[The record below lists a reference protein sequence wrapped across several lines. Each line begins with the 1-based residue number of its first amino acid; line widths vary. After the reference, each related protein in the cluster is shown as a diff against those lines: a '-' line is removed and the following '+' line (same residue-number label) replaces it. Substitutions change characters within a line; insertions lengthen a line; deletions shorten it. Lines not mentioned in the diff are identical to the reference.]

1 MTKDTLFMISLED
14 VLNTVDHSREKRK
27 FFANLILENPTLL
40 PDLLNICAQVDNEIS
55 CRASW
60 GLEFL
65 CKHDLTAILPYLDRL
80 VEIVPNVYK
89 HSAVR
94 PMAKIFEYLS
104 IAYYQKKN
112 PEVRESLTTAH
123 REKITE
129 LCFDWIITDQ
139 KVAPKAYSIT
149 SLYLLGTE
157 FDWVHPELKITL
169 ENNYNTGSAAY
180 KARSRMVLK
189 KIG

>member
-1 MTKDTLFMISLED
+1 MTFLLDILATI
-14 VLNTVDHSREKRK
+14 DHSREKRNH
-27 FFANLILENPTLL
+27 FANLILAHPEML
-40 PDLLNICAQVDNEIS
+40 PELLNICSKVDDEIS

-65 CKHDLTAILPYLDRL
+65 CKKNLNVVLPYIDQIITIASRT
-80 VEIVPNVYK
+80 YK
-89 HSAVR
+89 HPGVR
-94 PMAKIFEYLS
+94 PIAKVFEQLI
-104 IAYYQKKN
+104 IAYYQKKSITA
-112 PEVRESLTTAH
+112 RMFLTRVH

-129 LCFDWIITDQ
+129 ICFDWLITDQ

-149 SLYLLGTE
+149 TLYLLGTE
-157 FDWVHPELKITL
+157 FDWVHSELKIIL
-169 ENNYNTGSAAY
+169 ENNYSASSAAY

>member
-1 MTKDTLFMISLED
+1 MISLEE
-14 VLNTVDHSREKRK
+14 VLNNVNHSREKRNN
-27 FFANLILENPTLL
+27 FANLILDNPEIL
-40 PDLLNICAQVDNEIS
+40 PDLLNVCNKVENEIS

-65 CKHDLTAILPYLDRL
+65 CKNNLETILPYLDELL
-80 VEIVPNVYK
+80 VIASKVYQ
-89 HSAVR
+89 HSGVR
-94 PMAKIFEYLS
+94 PIAKIFEYL
-104 IAYYQKKN
+104 ILAYYKEKSVS
-112 PEVRESLTTAH
+112 VRKFLTTTH

-129 LCFDWIITDQ
+129 ICFDWLITDQ
-139 KVAPKAYSIT
+139 KVAPKAYSMT

-169 ENNYNTGSAAY
+169 ENNYSSGSAAY

-189 KIG
+189 KIKV

>member
-1 MTKDTLFMISLED
+1 MTLLED
-14 VLNTVDHSREKRK
+14 VLHTVDHSREKRK
-27 FFANLILENPTLL
+27 YFANMVLDNPKLL
-40 PDLLNICAQVDNEIS
+40 PDLLNICARVDDEIS

-65 CKHDLTAILPYLDRL
+65 CKHDPTAILPYLDEL
-80 VEIVPNVYK
+80 INIVPNVYQ
-89 HSAVR
+89 HPAVR
-94 PMAKIFEYLS
+94 PMAKIFECLS
-104 IAYYQKKN
+104 IAYYKKKN
-112 PEVRESLTTAH
+112 PKVRAALTTQH

-139 KVAPKAYSIT
+139 KVAPKAYSMT

>member
-1 MTKDTLFMISLED
+1 MPSLKDILTAI
-14 VLNTVDHSREKRK
+14 NHSREKRSS
-27 FFANLILENPTLL
+27 FANLILDNPALL
-40 PDLLNICAQVDNEIS
+40 PELLAICAQVDDEIS

-60 GLEFL
+60 GLEFF
-65 CKHDLTAILPYLDRL
+65 CKNNLEAIMPHLDYL
-80 VEIVPNVYK
+80 IHIASKVYK

-94 PMAKIFEYLS
+94 PMAKIFEYLI
-104 IAYYQKKN
+104 IAYYQKKV
-112 PEVRESLTTAH
+112 PVIKQSLTTAH

-129 LCFDWIITDQ
+129 ICFDWLITDQ
-139 KVAPKAYSIT
+139 KVAPKAYSMT

-157 FDWVHPELKITL
+157 FGWVHPELKITL

-189 KIG
+189 RLG

>member
-1 MTKDTLFMISLED
+1 MV
-14 VLNTVDHSREKRK
+14 VLTEVLSKVNHSREQRNY
-27 FFANLILENPTLL
+27 FANLILDNPKLL
-40 PDLLNICAQVDNEIS
+40 PELLSVCARVDDEIS

-65 CKHDLTAILPYLDRL
+65 CKNDLETILPYLDQVL
-80 VEIVPNVYK
+80 IIASKVYQ

-94 PMAKIFEYLS
+94 PMAKIFEYL
-104 IAYYQKKN
+104 ITAYYQKK
-112 PEVRESLTTAH
+112 RIKIQQSLTVAH

-129 LCFDWIITDQ
+129 ICFDWLITDQ
-139 KVAPKAYSIT
+139 KVAPQAYAMA

-157 FDWVHPELKITL
+157 FDWIHPELKITL

-180 KARSRMVLK
+180 KARSRMILK
-189 KIG
+189 KMG